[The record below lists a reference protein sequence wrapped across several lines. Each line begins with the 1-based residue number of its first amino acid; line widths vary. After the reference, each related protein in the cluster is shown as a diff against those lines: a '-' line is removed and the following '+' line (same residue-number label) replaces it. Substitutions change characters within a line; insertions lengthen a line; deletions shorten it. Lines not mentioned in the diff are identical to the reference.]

1 MSLTITHNEIEFG
14 IGDKI
19 KVSQRIHEGGKERTQ
34 VFEGLLIAIKNR
46 GNNKSFTV
54 RKIGEA
60 QIGIER
66 IFPLSSPT
74 IEKIEV
80 VKKGVVGVKR
90 AKLYYVRSKSPRE
103 IDKIYS
109 RTHRKTTAKK

>member
-1 MSLTITHNEIEFG
+1 MSLTATHKEVVFG

-19 KVSQRIHEGGKERTQ
+19 KVSQRIHEKDKERIQ
-34 VFEGLLIAIKNR
+34 VFEGIVIAFKNR
-46 GNNKSFTV
+46 AENKSFTV

-60 QIGIER
+60 RIGIER

-90 AKLYYVRSKSPRE
+90 AKLYYVRGKAPRE
-103 IDKIYS
+103 IEKIYS
-109 RTHRKTTAKK
+109 RTHRKTPLKE

>member
-1 MSLTITHNEIEFG
+1 MSLTIKHKEIEFG

-19 KVSQRIHEGGKERTQ
+19 KVSQRIHEGEKERTQ
-34 VFEGLLIAIKNR
+34 VFDGLVIAIKNR
-46 GNNKSFTV
+46 GDNKTFTV

-66 IFPLSSPT
+66 IFPLFSPT

-103 IDKIYS
+103 IEKIYS
-109 RTHRKTTAKK
+109 RTHRKTAAKK